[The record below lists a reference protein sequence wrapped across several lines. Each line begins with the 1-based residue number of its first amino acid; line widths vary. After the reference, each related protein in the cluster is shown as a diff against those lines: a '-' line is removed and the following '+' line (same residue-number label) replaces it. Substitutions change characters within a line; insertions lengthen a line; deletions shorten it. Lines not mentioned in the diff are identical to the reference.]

1 MQCHRAIKVNYSWKK
16 PGIKMEVTFV
26 TEQEK
31 VFDMR
36 GLTENQV
43 KLAQEKFGKNQLTPE
58 KKENFFHK
66 MVEVLREPMFLLL
79 IIASIIYFILGELKD
94 GIIML
99 VFVIGIISIDVIQGW
114 KTDKTLK
121 SLKKLSAPHINV
133 IRNGE
138 EKLIS
143 SENLVPKDLM
153 IITEGVKIPAD
164 GKVIKANDLCIDE
177 SSLTGEAE
185 GVWKVISEENNKDYW
200 KKDYCYAGTLV
211 TQGSGIILV
220 DKIGSETEYGKIGVN
235 VIDAPDNPT
244 PLQKQTGKLIKVCAW
259 IAASF
264 CALVSGITYLNIPDH
279 IFKDRIIESILSGIT
294 LAMAMIPE
302 EFPVIL
308 TVFLS
313 MGAWRLAKNKSLVR
327 KLPSIETLGVIS
339 VLCVDKTGTITMNK
353 MTVVDTFSVGEEMKM
368 CKVVGMAC
376 ETEPYDPMEKAILSY
391 CENKNISKEY
401 LFKGELFAEYSF
413 TNELKMMGH
422 VWKRKE
428 GIIIAAKGSPE
439 RILKLCKLSL
449 QERIKMEEKIYKMS
463 SLGLRV
469 IAAGEMK
476 VKTEEEVPS
485 TLEECNLELVGLV
498 GLADPPRDAIK
509 EDIDRCIKAGIR
521 VVMITGDSGITASS
535 IAKQVGIPH
544 SNSIITGD
552 DLNELSD
559 IDLRRSVN
567 EASIFSRVIPEH
579 KMRIVKAFK
588 DNGEI
593 VAMTGDG
600 VNDAAA
606 LKYANIGIAMGKRGS
621 EVSREAADLIL
632 LDDNFSTIVDTVK
645 DGRRIYINMRKA
657 VGYIFTIHIP
667 IAFSSLLAPI
677 LGIGSSLLFL
687 LPVHVVLLELIID
700 PTCSIVLERQPA
712 EGDIM
717 KSKPRNPKENI
728 LTYQILIKSII
739 QGLVIFAT
747 SFGSYYLYLQN
758 SIDDGKVARTIGLAI
773 IMISNILLV
782 HVNSSET
789 EFAYNS
795 FRNTIKDPV
804 MWAITGGTLIG
815 LSILLYTPISV
826 FLKLAPL
833 SIKQLLMVIS
843 IAIVSVMWYEF
854 IKLIK
859 FFRNRKN

>member
-1 MQCHRAIKVNYSWKK
+1 M
-16 PGIKMEVTFV
+16 

-31 VFDMR
+31 IYDMR
-36 GLTENQV
+36 GLTEEQV
-43 KLAQEKFGKNQLTPE
+43 NLAQEKFGKNQLTPE
-58 KKENFFHK
+58 KKENFFLK
-66 MVEVLREPMFLLL
+66 VLEVLKEPMFLLL
-79 IIASIIYFILGELKD
+79 IVASIIYFILGEPKD

-99 VFVIGIISIDVIQGW
+99 VFVIGIISIDVIQEW

-121 SLKKLSAPHINV
+121 SLKNLSAPHIAV

-138 EKLIS
+138 EKLIN

-164 GKVIKANDLCIDE
+164 GQVIKANDLCIDE

-185 GVWKVISEENNKDYW
+185 GVWKLISDEENKDYW

-220 DKIGSETEYGKIGVN
+220 DKIGAETEYGKIGMN
-235 VIDAPDNPT
+235 VIAAPDNPT

-259 IAASF
+259 IAAVF

-313 MGAWRLAKNKSLVR
+313 MGAWRLAKKKSLVR
-327 KLPSIETLGVIS
+327 KLPSVETLGAIS

-353 MTVVDTFSVGEEMKM
+353 MTVVDTFVVSEEIKM
-368 CKVVGMAC
+368 CEVIGMAC

-391 CENKNISKEY
+391 CENKNVSKEY
-401 LFKGELFAEYSF
+401 LFEGELFAEYSF

-422 VWKRKE
+422 VWRRKE

-439 RILKLCKLSL
+439 RILKLCNLS
-449 QERIKMEEKIYKMS
+449 EEEIIKVEEKIYKMS
-463 SLGLRV
+463 SVGLRV
-469 IAAGEMK
+469 IAVGEMK
-476 VKTEEEVPS
+476 VNNEEDVPA
-485 TLEECNLELVGLV
+485 TLEECNLQLVGLV
-498 GLADPPRDAIK
+498 GLADPPR
-509 EDIDRCIKAGIR
+509 EDIKDDIESCINAGIR
-521 VVMITGDSGITASS
+521 VVMITGDNGITASS

-544 SNSIITGD
+544 SDNIITGD
-552 DLNELSD
+552 DLNEMSD
-559 IDLRRSVN
+559 VELRRRVK
-567 EASIFSRVIPEH
+567 EVSIFSRVIPEH

-600 VNDAAA
+600 VNDAPA
-606 LKYANIGIAMGKRGS
+606 LKYADIGIAMGKRGS

-632 LDDNFSTIVDTVK
+632 LDDNFSTIVDTVR
-645 DGRRIYINMRKA
+645 DGRRIYVNIRKA
-657 VGYIFTIHIP
+657 VGYVFTIHIP
-667 IAFSSLLAPI
+667 IAFASLLAPI
-677 LGIGSSLLFL
+677 LGISSSLLFL
-687 LPVHVVLLELIID
+687 LPVHVVLLELVID
-700 PTCSIVLERQPA
+700 PTCSIVLERQLA

-717 KSKPRNPKENI
+717 NRKPRDPNENI
-728 LTYQILIKSII
+728 LTSHILIKSII

-747 SFGSYYLYLQN
+747 SFGAYYLYLQN
-758 SIDDGKVARTIGLAI
+758 SVDQGKVARTMGLAI

-789 EFAYNS
+789 EFAYKS
-795 FRNTIKDPV
+795 FKNTIKDPV
-804 MWAITGGTLIG
+804 MWAITGGTIIG
-815 LSILLYTPISV
+815 LFVILYTPISGY
-826 FLKLAPL
+826 LNLAPL
-833 SIKQLLMVIS
+833 SIKQLLMVS
-843 IAIVSVMWYEF
+843 GIAIVSVIWYEF
-854 IKLIK
+854 VKLIK
-859 FFRNRKN
+859 SFKNRKSQ